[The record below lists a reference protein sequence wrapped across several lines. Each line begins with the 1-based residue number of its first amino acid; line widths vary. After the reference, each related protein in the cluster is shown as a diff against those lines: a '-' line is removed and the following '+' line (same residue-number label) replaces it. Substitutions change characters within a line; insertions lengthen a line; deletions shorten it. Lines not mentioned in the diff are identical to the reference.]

1 MLKYF
6 GITFH
11 YQGNNFC
18 DKLGVTLI
26 FADNTNNS
34 ECIVCLR
41 GGGKPNQLQIKPN
54 VKKIHTIPKPETITT
69 ENKRRL
75 KASNDFGVVII

>member
-1 MLKYF
+1 MY
-6 GITFH
+6 
-11 YQGNNFC
+11 C
-18 DKLGVTLI
+18 V
-26 FADNTNNS
+26 S
-34 ECIVCLR
+34 E
-41 GGGKPNQLQIKPN
+41 GMGKPNQLQIKPN